1 MTNIIDARYPIGKV
15 ESMNSNFRK
24 VVESLPLLTT
34 DDLDDLKDAIMDEMK
49 ARENKKVIE
58 LKEKAIKAL
67 REFFNAG
74 GYVLN
79 NEDNYNWGLDE
90 ALTYSGEDDYC
101 IFLR

>member
-1 MTNIIDARYPIGKV
+1 
-15 ESMNSNFRK
+15 MNSNFRK

-49 ARENKKVIE
+49 ARENKQVIE

-79 NEDNYNWGLDE
+79 NEDYYNWGVDE
-90 ALTYSGEDDYC
+90 ALTSSGEDDHC

>member
-1 MTNIIDARYPIGKV
+1 M
-15 ESMNSNFRK
+15 SSNLGK

-34 DDLDDLKDAIMDEMK
+34 DDLDDLKDAIMDEME
-49 ARENKKVIE
+49 AREHKQVIE
-58 LKEKAIKAL
+58 LKEKAIQAL
-67 REFFNAG
+67 RDFFNAG

-90 ALTYSGEDDYC
+90 ALTSSGEDDHC

>member
-1 MTNIIDARYPIGKV
+1 
-15 ESMNSNFRK
+15 MNSNFRK

-49 ARENKKVIE
+49 ARENKQVIE

-74 GYVLN
+74 GYILN
-79 NEDNYNWGLDE
+79 NKDNYNWGLDE
-90 ALTYSGEDDYC
+90 ALTSSGEDDHC

>member
-1 MTNIIDARYPIGKV
+1 MEINSYNSGKLLKGMR
-15 ESMNSNFRK
+15 ENL
-24 VVESLPLLTT
+24 SLLSGA
-34 DDLDDLKDAIMDEMK
+34 DLDDLKDAIMDEMK
-49 ARENKKVIE
+49 ARENKRIIE
-58 LKEKAIKAL
+58 LKEHAIKAL

-90 ALTYSGEDDYC
+90 ALTFSGEDDHC

>member
-1 MTNIIDARYPIGKV
+1 
-15 ESMNSNFRK
+15 MNSKFRK

-49 ARENKKVIE
+49 ARENKQVIE

-79 NEDNYNWGLDE
+79 NEDNYNWGVDE
-90 ALTYSGEDDYC
+90 ALTSSGEDDHC

>member
-1 MTNIIDARYPIGKV
+1 
-15 ESMNSNFRK
+15 MNSNFKK
-24 VVESLPLLTT
+24 VVESLPLLTA
-34 DDLDDLKDAIMDEMK
+34 DDLDDLKDAITDEMK
-49 ARENKKVIE
+49 ARENKRVIE

-79 NEDNYNWGLDE
+79 NKDNYNWGLDE
-90 ALTYSGEDDYC
+90 ALTSSGEDDHC

>member
-1 MTNIIDARYPIGKV
+1 M
-15 ESMNSNFRK
+15 SSNFKK

-49 ARENKKVIE
+49 ARECKQVIE
-58 LKEKAIKAL
+58 LKEKAIQAL
-67 REFFNAG
+67 RDFFNAG

-90 ALTYSGEDDYC
+90 ALTSSGEDDHC
-101 IFLR
+101 IFLK

>member
-1 MTNIIDARYPIGKV
+1 MSDNFFSTSKV
-15 ESMNSNFRK
+15 LEDMREN
-24 VVESLPLLTT
+24 LPMLSGA
-34 DDLDDLKDAIMDEMK
+34 DLDDLKDAIMDEMK
-49 ARENKKVIE
+49 ARENKRVIE
-58 LKEKAIKAL
+58 LKEKAIQAL

-90 ALTYSGEDDYC
+90 APTSSCEDDHC

>member
-1 MTNIIDARYPIGKV
+1 MSDNFFSTSKV
-15 ESMNSNFRK
+15 LEDMREN
-24 VVESLPLLTT
+24 LPMLSGA
-34 DDLDDLKDAIMDEMK
+34 DLDDLKDAIMDEIK
-49 ARENKKVIE
+49 ARENERVIE
-58 LKEKAIKAL
+58 LKENAIKAL

-90 ALTYSGEDDYC
+90 ALTSSCEDDHC

>member
-1 MTNIIDARYPIGKV
+1 MEINSYNSGKLLKGMR
-15 ESMNSNFRK
+15 ENL
-24 VVESLPLLTT
+24 SLLSCA
-34 DDLDDLKDAIMDEMK
+34 DLDDLKDAITDEMK
-49 ARENKKVIE
+49 ARENKRVIE

-79 NEDNYNWGLDE
+79 NKDNYNWGLDE
-90 ALTYSGEDDYC
+90 ALTSSGEDDHC

>member
-1 MTNIIDARYPIGKV
+1 
-15 ESMNSNFRK
+15 MNSNFRK

-49 ARENKKVIE
+49 ARENKQVIE

-79 NEDNYNWGLDE
+79 NEDNYNWGVDE
-90 ALTYSGEDDYC
+90 ALTSSGDDDHC